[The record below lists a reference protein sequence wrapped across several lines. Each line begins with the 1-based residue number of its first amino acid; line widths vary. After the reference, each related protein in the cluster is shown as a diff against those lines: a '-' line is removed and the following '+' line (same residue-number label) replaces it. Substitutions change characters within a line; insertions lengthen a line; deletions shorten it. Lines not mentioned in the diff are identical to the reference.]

1 MLCLSA
7 VTLAERTFQDPG
19 QTLRLLADPTR
30 LRILALLEREELAV
44 GELSKALGMTQ
55 SRVSNH
61 LRLLRE
67 ADLLSERH
75 AGASTYLRL
84 APLGE
89 SEDLA
94 ARIWRELRDGLD
106 GVPEHEADLVRL
118 AALLGQRGGDRA
130 FFDRLA
136 GTWDKVAVGFSTGQA
151 RERVASRLLP
161 SDLVVA
167 DLGCGTGYLAQALLG
182 AAGRVLC
189 VDASSGML
197 DEAKE
202 RLTRAPRGTEIEL
215 RCGELDALPIADGEV
230 DGVVAGLVLHH
241 LSGVDGALA
250 EMRCILKPG
259 GRAVVL
265 ELNPHREEWMRAELG
280 DRHLGLEPSDVLE
293 AMRRAGFDDVT
304 LDPVD
309 DRYRPERPDE
319 HGGGKADLELYL
331 VRGIRP
337 RLRMSSNPRTR

>member
-1 MLCLSA
+1 MTVVEQTSK
-7 VTLAERTFQDPG
+7 DPG
-19 QTLRLLADPTR
+19 PTLRLLADPTR

-67 ADLLSERH
+67 GNLLCERH
-75 AGASTYLRL
+75 VGSSTYLRL
-84 APLGE
+84 AAMDIGAG
-89 SEDLA
+89 SDSLA
-94 ARIWRELRDGLD
+94 ARIWRELRDGLA

-118 AALLGQRGGDRA
+118 DALLSQRGGDRA

-136 GTWDKVAVGFSTGQA
+136 GTWDKVAVGFATGQA
-151 RERVASRLLP
+151 RERVASRLLS

-182 AAGRVLC
+182 ATGRVIC
-189 VDASSGML
+189 VDVSTGML
-197 DEAKE
+197 DAAKE
-202 RLTRAPRGTEIEL
+202 RLTRAPRGTEIEF
-215 RCGELDALPIADGEV
+215 RRGELDALPIADGEV

-241 LSGVDGALA
+241 LPEIDGALA
-250 EMRCILKPG
+250 EMRRVLKPG

-265 ELNPHREEWMRAELG
+265 ELTPHREEWMRAELG
-280 DRHLGLEPSDVLE
+280 DRHLGLDPSDVLE
-293 AMRRAGFDDVT
+293 ALRRAGFGDVT

-309 DRYRPERPDE
+309 DGYRPERPDAF
-319 HGGGKADLELYL
+319 GGGNADLELYL

-337 RLRMSSNPRTR
+337 RVRMSSNPRTL